1 MDDRIGR
8 VISGRYRVDSF
19 LGEGGMARVYKVWD
33 QMRSV
38 HLAVKILNAD
48 LAADHRFLN
57 RFHAEAGILA
67 SLQHPNIV
75 RFYSLEQDGPFTFI
89 VMDYVPGSTLSAEI
103 RSSQG
108 PLPPKRILQL
118 MRQVCGALGYA
129 HKLGYVHCDVKPANI
144 MTGPGGSALVSDFG
158 IARLAARALTDS
170 GQGGTPAY
178 MAPEQILGKV
188 PTPSIDIY
196 ALGVILYEML
206 TGGQRP
212 FTGRSGQGNGSKADR
227 IRWEQMHL
235 LPPSPR
241 QYNPAISLELESVVL
256 RCLEKEAGRRF
267 PDVESLYRALEPP
280 LLETTSWSRDE
291 STLRPSA
298 PAVGMEKG
306 LSGAREQNR
315 RPRNVCVGLLI
326 GVPLILLMVFLA
338 VRGGGPPGPVPFHYA
353 TSYLAST
360 PFYASTLPSTPFY
373 APTVTSTPLYTPAY
387 SPTPVWSV
395 YNDSINGFSIEY
407 PPGWVYQE
415 DNKISGMIDFVSSS
429 SLLPVNDF
437 PSSGSDLGVVRMKIA
452 DTFPQDSQ
460 PYSPSVLLNQE
471 VSKLFK
477 TIPAIQGVN
486 SMSIDFLPAASRLYR
501 VSSLSGSPTVLDATL
516 ILDGDYFYLTLS
528 VAPQS
533 EWQTYQPVLERM
545 THSLKSGISS
555 SP

>member
-1 MDDRIGR
+1 
-8 VISGRYRVDSF
+8 
-19 LGEGGMARVYKVWD
+19 
-33 QMRSV
+33 
-38 HLAVKILNAD
+38 
-48 LAADHRFLN
+48 
-57 RFHAEAGILA
+57 
-67 SLQHPNIV
+67 
-75 RFYSLEQDGPFTFI
+75 
-89 VMDYVPGSTLSAEI
+89 
-103 RSSQG
+103 
-108 PLPPKRILQL
+108 
-118 MRQVCGALGYA
+118 
-129 HKLGYVHCDVKPANI
+129 
-144 MTGPGGSALVSDFG
+144 
-158 IARLAARALTDS
+158 
-170 GQGGTPAY
+170 
-178 MAPEQILGKV
+178 
-188 PTPSIDIY
+188 
-196 ALGVILYEML
+196 
-206 TGGQRP
+206 
-212 FTGRSGQGNGSKADR
+212 
-227 IRWEQMHL
+227 
-235 LPPSPR
+235 
-241 QYNPAISLELESVVL
+241 
-256 RCLEKEAGRRF
+256 
-267 PDVESLYRALEPP
+267 
-280 LLETTSWSRDE
+280 
-291 STLRPSA
+291 
-298 PAVGMEKG
+298 MEKG